1 MGAEGGLRITA
12 ALTFCVILC
21 THQVTSTWPVPQRR
35 EAPRGSGLCCEVIC
49 SLFSLRPRSSTV
61 LRGGGEAAEEGPAP
75 PLLEEPSAEIST
87 MRRAIEEAK
96 RRRRSGSPTRG
107 RPEFNATA
115 DREMRARKMLE
126 DLRIK
131 RHQRF
136 DAARN
141 GTRVRSKSA
150 PSPVRPAPAGGIA
163 DFAGSGGWH
172 VNSVSNSIWASEGGL
187 RNSGDNSTVQLFN
200 WSSLVSTAAI
210 KTSASHDVLSHLRGG
225 GEDGQVDFSAGE
237 QERSLLSSGP
247 RDEKGQRWD
256 MKGWSGEDDHDQ
268 DQTNSDERE
277 DTDDSVDDGA
287 GRRREGSEDMEKVE
301 GQANKPRL
309 GMQDWKRSVTPAAL
323 EALEPLSADADASPS
338 VVVGSERGISGKRV
352 WRDLQDCGSAGSGF
366 EESSAGSVVSSD
378 PAVTTHVPGSRGAA
392 QSGAAQESVLNKAK
406 NGDVDAQVK
415 VGLRLISAPPQK
427 RNVARGLIWLKRAAR
442 AGSARAAFN
451 VASICASSKGAG
463 EGAEWRN
470 DTVAMKYLRVAC
482 TRGYPPALYH
492 LGARHLQGLGVD
504 RSEAQAERLWRQ
516 AASLGNGDAMYRL
529 GLLLL
534 DRAQAVDVGL
544 TTHSQAGDAIAL
556 NASTAEWTDGMALLE
571 KAAKQGHVDA
581 KFALG
586 AMILGGLV
594 NKSSD
599 GTAED
604 VRQKRGVRLVRE
616 AAEEGVPGAQ
626 AAMARLLLEG
636 RHGVSKDLVH
646 AAYWVGQAAN
656 AGDAHSQL
664 LYGCMYLD
672 GFHYELKTAHKDA
685 RGNIRA
691 QPGAILQA
699 RIS

>member
-1 MGAEGGLRITA
+1 
-12 ALTFCVILC
+12 
-21 THQVTSTWPVPQRR
+21 
-35 EAPRGSGLCCEVIC
+35 
-49 SLFSLRPRSSTV
+49 
-61 LRGGGEAAEEGPAP
+61 
-75 PLLEEPSAEIST
+75 
-87 MRRAIEEAK
+87 
-96 RRRRSGSPTRG
+96 
-107 RPEFNATA
+107 
-115 DREMRARKMLE
+115 
-126 DLRIK
+126 
-131 RHQRF
+131 
-136 DAARN
+136 
-141 GTRVRSKSA
+141 
-150 PSPVRPAPAGGIA
+150 
-163 DFAGSGGWH
+163 
-172 VNSVSNSIWASEGGL
+172 
-187 RNSGDNSTVQLFN
+187 
-200 WSSLVSTAAI
+200 
-210 KTSASHDVLSHLRGG
+210 
-225 GEDGQVDFSAGE
+225 
-237 QERSLLSSGP
+237 
-247 RDEKGQRWD
+247 
-256 MKGWSGEDDHDQ
+256 
-268 DQTNSDERE
+268 
-277 DTDDSVDDGA
+277 
-287 GRRREGSEDMEKVE
+287 
-301 GQANKPRL
+301 
-309 GMQDWKRSVTPAAL
+309 
-323 EALEPLSADADASPS
+323 
-338 VVVGSERGISGKRV
+338 
-352 WRDLQDCGSAGSGF
+352 
-366 EESSAGSVVSSD
+366 
-378 PAVTTHVPGSRGAA
+378 
-392 QSGAAQESVLNKAK
+392 
-406 NGDVDAQVK
+406 
-415 VGLRLISAPPQK
+415 
-427 RNVARGLIWLKRAAR
+427 
-442 AGSARAAFN
+442 
-451 VASICASSKGAG
+451 
-463 EGAEWRN
+463 
-470 DTVAMKYLRVAC
+470 MKYLRVAC